1 MRMKRLQALKTQSR
15 AYKEGYQVDFKNYEV
30 IIGLEVHSEL
40 STNTK
45 AFCSCT
51 TEFGGDVNT
60 HCCPVCTGMP
70 GTLPVLNK
78 KVVEYAIKTGLA
90 TNCEITRYGKQD
102 RKNYFYPDLPKA
114 YQISQFDLPLCVGG
128 HVDIETENGK
138 KSIGI
143 TRIHIEEDAGKLLH
157 DVIPGKSLVDYN
169 RCGVPLIEIVS
180 EPDLRSADE
189 AKAYLE
195 ELKSILECLEVSDCK
210 MQEGSLRCDINV
222 SVRPIGQKEFNTRT
236 EMKNVSSFSA
246 AYRAIEYEAKRQIE
260 ELEKGNV
267 ITQQTLRWS
276 DEDGRNY
283 ALRSKEDAHDY
294 RYFPEP
300 DLVPIVVTDEQIE
313 EIKKTIPELP
323 SAKRARFV
331 KTYGITD
338 YEAGLISQSKTMSAF
353 FEECA
358 KLVNTPKTVAN
369 WLLGDISRLINE
381 KNLDFADVK
390 ITPQALSDFI
400 SLIEKGTISNTAGK
414 KVIEIMFETQK
425 SPDVIVKEEG
435 LEQVN
440 DADALKKIVEEVL
453 ANNQKSVDDYKGGKT
468 NALGFLV
475 GQTMRLSKGK
485 ANPQTLNA
493 LLKEYLD
500 K

>member
-1 MRMKRLQALKTQSR
+1 MD
-15 AYKEGYQVDFKNYEV
+15 YKDYEV
-30 IIGLEVHSEL
+30 IIGLEVHAEL
-40 STNTK
+40 STKTK
-45 AFCSCT
+45 AFCGCT

-60 HCCPVCTGMP
+60 HCCPICTGMP
-70 GTLPVLNK
+70 GTLPVLNR
-78 KVVEYAIKTGLA
+78 KVVEYAIKAGLA

-138 KSIGI
+138 KSIGL

-157 DVIPGKSLVDYN
+157 DVIPGKSLVDFN

-180 EPDLRSADE
+180 EPDMRSAEE
-189 AKAYLE
+189 AKAFLE

-222 SVRPIGQKEFNTRT
+222 SVRPFGQKEYNTRT

-246 AYRAIEYEAKRQIE
+246 AYRAIQYEAKRQIE
-260 ELEKGNV
+260 EMEEGRTVK
-267 ITQQTLRWS
+267 QQTLRWS
-276 DEDGRNY
+276 DEDGENY

-300 DLVPIVVTDEQIE
+300 DLVPIVVTDDMIE
-313 EIKKTIPELP
+313 SIRALIPELP

-331 KTYGITD
+331 SEYGITD
-338 YEAGLISQSKTMSAF
+338 YEAGLISASKSMSAY
-353 FEECA
+353 FEACA
-358 KLVNTPKTVAN
+358 KLGAKPKTVAN
-369 WLLGDISRLINE
+369 WLLGDIARLINE
-381 KNLDFADVK
+381 KNIEFADMK
-390 ITPQALSDFI
+390 IAPEALVAFI
-400 SLIEKGTISNTAGK
+400 ALIEKGTISNTAGK

-425 SPDVIVKEEG
+425 APDVIVKEEG

-440 DADALKKIVEEVL
+440 DEGALRKIVEEVL
-453 ANNQKSVDDYKGGKT
+453 ANNQKSVDDYRGGKK
-468 NALGFLV
+468 NAIGYLV

-485 ANPQTLNA
+485 ANPQTMNA

-500 K
+500 AME

>member
-1 MRMKRLQALKTQSR
+1 MD
-15 AYKEGYQVDFKNYEV
+15 YKDYEV
-30 IIGLEVHSEL
+30 IIGLEVHAEL
-40 STNTK
+40 STKTK
-45 AFCSCT
+45 AFCGCT

-60 HCCPVCTGMP
+60 HCCPICTGMP
-70 GTLPVLNK
+70 GTLPVLNRR
-78 KVVEYAIKTGLA
+78 VVEYAIKAGLA

-138 KSIGI
+138 KSIGL

-157 DVIPGKSLVDYN
+157 DVVPGKSLVDYN

-180 EPDLRSADE
+180 EPDMRSAEE
-189 AKAYLE
+189 AKAFLE

-222 SVRPIGQKEFNTRT
+222 SVRPFGQKEFNTRT

-246 AYRAIEYEAKRQIE
+246 AYRAIQYEAKRQIE
-260 ELEKGNV
+260 EMEDGRTIK
-267 ITQQTLRWS
+267 QQTLRWS
-276 DEDGRNY
+276 DEDGENY

-300 DLVPIVVTDEQIE
+300 DLVPIVVTDEMIE
-313 EIKKTIPELP
+313 SIRALIPELP
-323 SAKRARFV
+323 SAKRTRFV
-331 KTYGITD
+331 KEYGITE
-338 YEAGLISQSKTMSAF
+338 YEAGLISASKDMSAY
-353 FEECA
+353 FEACA
-358 KLVNTPKTVAN
+358 KLGAKPKTVAN
-369 WLLGDISRLINE
+369 WLLGDIARLINE
-381 KNLDFADVK
+381 TNIEFSELK
-390 ITPQALSDFI
+390 ISPEALAAFI
-400 SLIEKGTISNTAGK
+400 ALIEKGTISNTAGK
-414 KVIEIMFETQK
+414 KVIEIMFETEK
-425 SPDVIVKEEG
+425 APDVIVKEEG

-440 DADALKKIVEEVL
+440 DEGALRKIVEEVL
-453 ANNQKSVDDYKGGKT
+453 ANNQKSVDDYRGGKT

-485 ANPQTLNA
+485 ANPQTMNA

-500 K
+500 AKE

>member
-1 MRMKRLQALKTQSR
+1 MD
-15 AYKEGYQVDFKNYEV
+15 YKDYEV
-30 IIGLEVHSEL
+30 IIGLEVHAEL
-40 STNTK
+40 STKTK
-45 AFCSCT
+45 AFCGCT

-60 HCCPVCTGMP
+60 HCCPICTGMP
-70 GTLPVLNK
+70 GTLPVLNRR
-78 KVVEYAIKTGLA
+78 VVEYAIKAGLA

-138 KSIGI
+138 KSIGL

-157 DVIPGKSLVDYN
+157 DVVPGKSLVDYN

-180 EPDLRSADE
+180 EPDLRSAEE
-189 AKAYLE
+189 AKAFLE

-222 SVRPIGQKEFNTRT
+222 SVRPFGQKEFNTRT

-246 AYRAIEYEAKRQIE
+246 AYRAIQYEAKRQIE
-260 ELEKGNV
+260 EMEDGRTIK
-267 ITQQTLRWS
+267 QQTLRWS
-276 DEDGRNY
+276 DEDGENY

-300 DLVPIVVTDEQIE
+300 DLVPIVVTDEMIE
-313 EIKKTIPELP
+313 SIRALIPELP

-331 KTYGITD
+331 KEYGITE
-338 YEAGLISQSKTMSAF
+338 YEAGLISASKDMSAY
-353 FEECA
+353 FEACA
-358 KLVNTPKTVAN
+358 KLGAKPKTVAN
-369 WLLGDISRLINE
+369 WLLGDIARLINE
-381 KNLDFADVK
+381 TNIEFSELK
-390 ITPQALSDFI
+390 ISPEALAAFI
-400 SLIEKGTISNTAGK
+400 ALIEKGTISNTAGK
-414 KVIEIMFETQK
+414 KVIEIMFETEK
-425 SPDVIVKEEG
+425 APDVIVKEEG

-440 DADALKKIVEEVL
+440 DEGALRKIVEEVL
-453 ANNQKSVDDYKGGKT
+453 ANNQKSVDDYRGGKT

-485 ANPQTLNA
+485 ANPQTMNA

-500 K
+500 AKE

>member
-1 MRMKRLQALKTQSR
+1 MD
-15 AYKEGYQVDFKNYEV
+15 YKDYEV
-30 IIGLEVHSEL
+30 IIGLEVHAEL
-40 STNTK
+40 STKTK
-45 AFCSCT
+45 AFCGCT

-60 HCCPVCTGMP
+60 HCCPICTGMP
-70 GTLPVLNK
+70 GTLPVLNRR
-78 KVVEYAIKTGLA
+78 VVEYAIKAGLA

-138 KSIGI
+138 KSIGL

-157 DVIPGKSLVDYN
+157 DVVPGKSLVDYN

-180 EPDLRSADE
+180 EPDMRSAEE
-189 AKAYLE
+189 AKAFLE

-222 SVRPIGQKEFNTRT
+222 SVRPFGQKEFNTRT

-246 AYRAIEYEAKRQIE
+246 AYRAIQYEAKRQIE
-260 ELEKGNV
+260 EMEDGRTIK
-267 ITQQTLRWS
+267 QQTLRWS
-276 DEDGRNY
+276 DEDGENY

-300 DLVPIVVTDEQIE
+300 DLVPIVVTDEMIE
-313 EIKKTIPELP
+313 SIRALIPELP

-331 KTYGITD
+331 KEYGITE
-338 YEAGLISQSKTMSAF
+338 YEAGLISASKDMSAY
-353 FEECA
+353 FEACA
-358 KLVNTPKTVAN
+358 KLGAKPKTVAN
-369 WLLGDISRLINE
+369 WLLGDIARLINE
-381 KNLDFADVK
+381 TNIEFSELK
-390 ITPQALSDFI
+390 ISPEALAAFI
-400 SLIEKGTISNTAGK
+400 ALIEKGTISNTAGK
-414 KVIEIMFETQK
+414 KVIEIMFETEK
-425 SPDVIVKEEG
+425 APDVIVKEEG

-440 DADALKKIVEEVL
+440 DEGALRKIVEEVL
-453 ANNQKSVDDYKGGKT
+453 ANNQKSVDDYRGGKT

-485 ANPQTLNA
+485 ANPQTMNA

-500 K
+500 AKE

>member
-1 MRMKRLQALKTQSR
+1 MD
-15 AYKEGYQVDFKNYEV
+15 YKDYEV
-30 IIGLEVHSEL
+30 IIGLEVHAEL
-40 STNTK
+40 STKTK
-45 AFCSCT
+45 AFCGCT

-60 HCCPVCTGMP
+60 HCCPICTGMP
-70 GTLPVLNK
+70 GTLPVLNR
-78 KVVEYAIKTGLA
+78 KVVEYAIKAGLA

-138 KSIGI
+138 KSIGL

-157 DVIPGKSLVDYN
+157 DVVPGKSLVDYN

-180 EPDLRSADE
+180 EPDMRSAEE
-189 AKAYLE
+189 AKAFLE

-222 SVRPIGQKEFNTRT
+222 SVRPFGQKEYNTRT

-246 AYRAIEYEAKRQIE
+246 AYRAIQYEAKRQIE
-260 ELEKGNV
+260 EMEEGRTVK
-267 ITQQTLRWS
+267 QQTLRWS
-276 DEDGRNY
+276 DEDGENY

-300 DLVPIVVTDEQIE
+300 DLVPIVVTDDMIE
-313 EIKKTIPELP
+313 SIRALIPELP

-331 KTYGITD
+331 SEYGITD
-338 YEAGLISQSKTMSAF
+338 YEAGLISASKSMSAY
-353 FEECA
+353 FEACA
-358 KLVNTPKTVAN
+358 KLGAKPKTVAN
-369 WLLGDISRLINE
+369 WLLGDIARLINE
-381 KNLDFADVK
+381 KNIEFADMK
-390 ITPQALSDFI
+390 IAPEALVAFI
-400 SLIEKGTISNTAGK
+400 ALIEKGTISNTAGK

-425 SPDVIVKEEG
+425 APDIIVKEEG

-440 DADALKKIVEEVL
+440 DEGALRKIVEEVL
-453 ANNQKSVDDYKGGKT
+453 ANNQKSVDDYRGGKK
-468 NALGFLV
+468 NAIGYLV

-485 ANPQTLNA
+485 ANPQTMNA

-500 K
+500 AME

>member
-1 MRMKRLQALKTQSR
+1 MHMSRRQVLTAQDR
-15 AYKEGYQVDFKNYEV
+15 AYKEGKKVDYKNYEV
-30 IIGLEVHSEL
+30 IVGLEVHAEL
-40 STNTK
+40 STKTK
-45 AFCSCT
+45 AYCSCT

-60 HCCPVCTGMP
+60 HCCPICTGMP

-90 TNCEITRYGKQD
+90 TNCDITRYGKQD

-128 HVDIETENGK
+128 FVEIETENGK
-138 KSIGI
+138 KKIGI

-180 EPDLRSADE
+180 EPDLRSAQE
-189 AKAYLE
+189 AHAYLE

-246 AYRAIEYEAKRQIE
+246 AFRAIEYEAKRQIE
-260 ELEKGNV
+260 ELEAGRT

-276 DEDGRNY
+276 DEDARNY

-300 DLVPIVVTDEQIE
+300 DLVPIVVSDEQIE
-313 EIKKTIPELP
+313 QIRKTIPELP
-323 SAKRARFV
+323 SAKRERFV
-331 KTYGITD
+331 KTYAITD
-338 YEAGLISQSKTMSAF
+338 YEAGLISQSKSMSAF
-353 FEECA
+353 FEACA
-358 KLVNTPKTVAN
+358 KLVKTPKTVAN

-381 KNLDFADVK
+381 KNIDFSCVK
-390 ITPQALSDFI
+390 ITPQSLADFI
-400 SLIEKGTISNTAGK
+400 SYIEKGTISNTAGK

-425 SPDVIVKEEG
+425 EPGVIIKEEG

-440 DADALKKIVEEVL
+440 DTDALKKIVEEVL
-453 ANNQKSVDDYKGGKT
+453 ANNQKSVDDYKNGKT
-468 NALGFLV
+468 NALGYLV

-493 LLKEYLD
+493 LLKEYLE